1 MFSFFPVFLCLAA
14 AIESGDLPSQVKKF
28 VDVLAL
34 LEQEAAEPVSSYR
47 AVYEGAIPGM
57 LRTLD
62 PHSVFFDPGQFDQL
76 KELQSSTRKGFG
88 SVVSVL
94 PGRVIVLQTLPGTPS
109 AKAGM
114 MAGDQIVAI
123 NGIRLD
129 YLDIEQLIGLLSESR
144 RRQVSLDVR
153 RTGNARI
160 QHLVLTPEEM
170 QSPSVERAFLLEPGI
185 GYVRVTSFDTETGS
199 QIRQA
204 IERLGGASLT
214 GMVLDLRDNPGGV
227 LPAAL
232 ETASLFLEP
241 GRNLLSVK
249 GRSVTGEQ
257 MKVSD
262 VAKPYRFLVAVLLNG
277 KSASASEI
285 VAGALQDYR
294 RAAIVGEPSFGKG
307 LVESVYPLS
316 GGAGLALTTA
326 FYYTP
331 SGRSIQRPLPGTQ
344 LDAATRAGDGGIKP
358 DFPVWPEGH
367 TRLGAVLDAT
377 GSFATYA
384 TIFLQKH
391 GPIKK
396 GFELTPEILDD
407 FQGFLAQRNIQPG
420 VSDWSRERA
429 WIESRLKQEI
439 ANQGLGVEAGDEIEA
454 QRDPQIQKA
463 VQVIRDAEKP
473 TTPPLKAAAVSAS
486 GR

>member
-1 MFSFFPVFLCLAA
+1 MFSFFPVLLCLAA
-14 AIESGDLPSQVKKF
+14 AVESGDLPSQVKKF

-34 LEQEAAEPVSSYR
+34 LEQEAAEPVSPYR

-114 MAGDQIVAI
+114 MAGDQIVAV

-153 RTGNARI
+153 RAGNARI

-185 GYVRVTSFDTETGS
+185 GYVRVTSFDTDTAS

-204 IERLGGASLT
+204 IERLGGSSLT
-214 GMVLDLRDNPGGV
+214 GIVLDLRDNPGGV

-241 GRNLLSVK
+241 GQNLLSVK

-257 MKVSD
+257 MKVPD
-262 VAKPYRFLVAVLLNG
+262 AAKPYRFRVSVLLNG
-277 KSASASEI
+277 RSASASEI

-331 SGRSIQRPLPGTQ
+331 NGRSIQRPLPGTQ

-358 DFPVWPEGH
+358 DFPVWPESH
-367 TRLGAVLDAT
+367 TRLGAVL
-377 GSFATYA
+377 
-384 TIFLQKH
+384 
-391 GPIKK
+391 
-396 GFELTPEILDD
+396 
-407 FQGFLAQRNIQPG
+407 
-420 VSDWSRERA
+420 
-429 WIESRLKQEI
+429 
-439 ANQGLGVEAGDEIEA
+439 
-454 QRDPQIQKA
+454 
-463 VQVIRDAEKP
+463 
-473 TTPPLKAAAVSAS
+473 
-486 GR
+486 